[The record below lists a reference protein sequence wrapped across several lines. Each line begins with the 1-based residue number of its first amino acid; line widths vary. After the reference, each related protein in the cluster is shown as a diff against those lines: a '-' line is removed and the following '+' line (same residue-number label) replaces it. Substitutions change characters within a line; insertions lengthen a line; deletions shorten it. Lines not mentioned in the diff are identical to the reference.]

1 MEYNGILFIIHHLV
15 IAKSLKYQGVKLLKL
30 EEILSSLNIHTLSF
44 EKVNFELERL
54 QLSDEDHDLAQAIVN
69 HSPDWVP
76 ADSDIKTVQHK
87 RIIELSEQ
95 LNSIFVNVTILAT
108 TLLEA
113 LINLYLSIKCIKTE
127 RKDLFKMI
135 ESVDLKKKWKSAPV
149 IFLERYDLSFSSSP
163 GQELKELIEIRN
175 TFIHYNPKVIDR
187 ENSKGISGVTI
198 EKPRIQKY
206 SEKVRK
212 IKVFLALPKHLLP
225 HLYGHGETAKLI
237 SLLSDSIAL
246 SDEDKEEI
254 LKHKNLSSRK

>member
-1 MEYNGILFIIHHLV
+1 M
-15 IAKSLKYQGVKLLKL
+15 
-30 EEILSSLNIHTLSF
+30 
-44 EKVNFELERL
+44 
-54 QLSDEDHDLAQAIVN
+54 
-69 HSPDWVP
+69 
-76 ADSDIKTVQHK
+76 
-87 RIIELSEQ
+87 
-95 LNSIFVNVTILAT
+95 NVTILAT

-127 RKDLFKMI
+127 RKDLFEMI

-163 GQELKELIEIRN
+163 GQELKELIDIRN
-175 TFIHYNPKVIDR
+175 TFLHYNLKVIDR
-187 ENSKGISGVTI
+187 ESSKGISGVTI

-212 IKVFLALPKHLLP
+212 IKVFLALPKHLLS
-225 HLYGHGETAKLI
+225 HLYGQGETAKLI